1 MLSDKIPLGLTFD
14 DVLLLPAK
22 SSVMPRETDIGTM
35 LTRKIA
41 LNLPLVSAAMDT
53 VTEAGLAMAM
63 AREGGIG
70 IIHRAMPARQQAE
83 EVRKVKRHESGV
95 ISAPLTVSPD
105 EKLSDAVAL
114 MAKHE
119 VSSVAVVSRGRLVGL
134 LTNRDLRF
142 LKDLDRKVSS
152 AMTTGLVTARPG
164 TTPEQAEKILQEHRI
179 EKLPLVD
186 RNGALKGLITV
197 RDILNK
203 KQYPN
208 ACKDKAGRL
217 RVGAAIGAGADA
229 VERAGELVKAGADV
243 LSLDSA
249 HGHSANVL
257 RTLREVKRRYGC
269 EVIAGNVATYQGALD
284 LIKAGADAIKVGIG
298 PGSISTTRVISGVGV
313 PQLTAVKDCC
323 RAAARSKTPVIAD
336 GGIKFSGD
344 ITKAMAAGASAVM
357 LGTLLAGTQE
367 APGDIILFQGRSYKA
382 YRGMGSVG
390 AMEAGSKDRYGQS
403 GVQKDK
409 LVPEG
414 IEGQVP
420 FKGSVADIVHQLT
433 GGLRAGLGYCGCKN
447 LAELRRKARF
457 VRLTNAGLKES
468 HVHDVKV
475 TKETPNYA
483 SND

>member
-1 MLSDKIPLGLTFD
+1 MLQDKIEFGLTFD

-41 LNLPLVSAAMDT
+41 LNLPLISAAMDT

-119 VSSVAVVSRGRLVGL
+119 VSSVAVVSGGRLVGL

-142 LKDLDRKVSS
+142 LKNLERKVST
-152 AMTTGLVTARPG
+152 AMTTDLVTARPG

-186 RNGALKGLITV
+186 RNGVLKGLITV

-208 ACKDKAGRL
+208 ACKDRAGRL
-217 RVGAAIGAGADA
+217 RVGAAIGAGPDA

-243 LSLDSA
+243 ISLDSA

-298 PGSISTTRVISGVGV
+298 PGSICTTRVISGVGV

-433 GGLRAGLGYCGCKN
+433 GGLRAGLGYCGCKS
-447 LAELRRKARF
+447 LSELRRRARF